1 MDKFL
6 VIIDGSQ
13 GEGGGQ
19 VLRSALAL
27 SLITG
32 NKLEITNIRA
42 NRSKPGL
49 RPQHLKAVEAA
60 ATIGQASVEGTH
72 LGSTS
77 LSFSP
82 GTIQSGNY
90 QIDIGTAGSTCLV
103 LQTIFF
109 PLSQTRGL
117 SKVTITGGTHVPMSP
132 CFHYIDQQWLPF
144 MKQISF
150 EGQLTLVQAGFYP
163 QGGGCLVAEIHPCK
177 VIKPLQ
183 LVERGALR
191 QIRGISAVAN
201 LDRKI
206 AERQRNQVLHRLGD
220 RYRLNDIRV
229 VQLPSHSKG
238 TLLLLVAEF
247 EYSQSCYF
255 ALGELGKP
263 AERVADEAID
273 SLVDFLETHAV
284 IDQYLADQL
293 LLPLAFAD
301 GPSRLSTSKITNHLI
316 TNANVLRAFLSVNID
331 ISGEIGQPGMISIN
345 PG

>member
-1 MDKFL
+1 MDQFL

-32 NKLEITNIRA
+32 KKLEITNIRA
-42 NRSKPGL
+42 HRSKPGL

-60 ATIGQASVEGTH
+60 AAIGKASVEGTH

-82 GTIQSGNY
+82 ETIQSGNY

-103 LQTIFF
+103 LQTIFI
-109 PLSQTRGL
+109 PLSLAHGS
-117 SKVTITGGTHVPMSP
+117 SKVVITGGTHVPMSP

-144 MKQISF
+144 MQHIGF
-150 EGQLTLVQAGFYP
+150 DGQLTLAQAGFYP
-163 QGGGCLVAEIHPCK
+163 QGGGRLIIEIHPCK
-177 VIKPLQ
+177 GIKPLQ
-183 LVERGALR
+183 LVERGSLR

-220 RYRLNDIRV
+220 RYPLNDIRII
-229 VQLPSHSKG
+229 QLSSHSKG
-238 TLLLLVAEF
+238 TMLLLVAEF

-255 ALGELGKP
+255 AFGELGKP

-273 SLVDFLETHAV
+273 SLLGFLETRAV

-301 GPSRLSTSKITNHLI
+301 GPSRLSTPKLTNHLI
-316 TNANVLRAFLSVNID
+316 TNANVLRAFLAVNIE
-331 ISGEIGQPGMISIN
+331 ISGEIGQPGIVWIN
-345 PG
+345 P